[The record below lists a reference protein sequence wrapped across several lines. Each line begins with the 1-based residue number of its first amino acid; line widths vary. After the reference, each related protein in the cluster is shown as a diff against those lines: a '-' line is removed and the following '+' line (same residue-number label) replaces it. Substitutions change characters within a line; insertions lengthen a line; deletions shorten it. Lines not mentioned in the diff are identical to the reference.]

1 MPVNKGIT
9 ICTPSIYLVVSPC
22 HLITYLV
29 SDAGT
34 VKGYR
39 VATIILVRKQ
49 ECVLLPSLLLFYRY
63 LYRCRIASYAIA
75 MASSFPYTSSSHASI
90 QFSIWFG
97 IRFYGT
103 SQSRLPL
110 FDTSLWTFSFYE
122 LPCNGILPSF
132 SHTTRAFY
140 EDEYESDTPF
150 WHETRAD

>member
-110 FDTSLWTFSFYE
+110 FDTLRRRTSFYD
-122 LPCNGILPSF
+122 CFAIASF
-132 SHTTRAFY
+132 FFSYTTRALY
-140 EDEYESDTPF
+140 EDEHESDTPF